1 MTSDKILLTPGQVQK
16 LLDWIEIIPTEHYIC
31 ISRNIDTNKI
41 YISDCGKTGLDY
53 GEELEIREES
63 DLDR

>member
-1 MTSDKILLTPGQVQK
+1 MDCDRIVLTPEQVQK

-41 YISDCGKTGLDY
+41 YVSDCGKIGLDY
-53 GEELEIREES
+53 GEELEV
-63 DLDR
+63 

>member
-1 MTSDKILLTPGQVQK
+1 MNCDRIILTPGQVQK
-16 LLDWIEIIPTEHYIC
+16 ILDWIEIIPTEHHIC

-53 GEELEIREES
+53 GEELEIRRES
-63 DLDR
+63 DLNS

>member
-1 MTSDKILLTPGQVQK
+1 MTSDKILLTPEQVQK
-16 LLDWIEIIPTEHYIC
+16 LLDWIEIIPSEHYIC
-31 ISRNIDTNKI
+31 ISRNVDTNKI

-53 GEELEIREES
+53 GEELEIRGES